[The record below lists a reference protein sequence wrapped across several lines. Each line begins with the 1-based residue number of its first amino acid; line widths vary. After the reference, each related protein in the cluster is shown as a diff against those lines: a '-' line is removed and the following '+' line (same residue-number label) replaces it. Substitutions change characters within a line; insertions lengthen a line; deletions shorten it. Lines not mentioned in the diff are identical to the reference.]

1 MKSGRPRPSSP
12 PALGRPLL
20 GRVADRQ
27 QLEVVLVVERDRVV
41 GALAGMDAA
50 RLDVEAQR
58 AVLLGAPL
66 EVGDADHE
74 VIDAGEHGKCQ
85 G

>member
-1 MKSGRPRPSSP
+1 MRTSATITGPTT
-12 PALGRPLL
+12 LL

-50 RLDVEAQR
+50 RLDVEAHA
-58 AVLLGAPL
+58 AVRLHAPL
-66 EVGDADHE
+66 EAGDADHDVVNE
-74 VIDAGEHGKCQ
+74 CEHWVMGD